1 MEMLER
7 AEKCALTN
15 SVLDFTLHPI
25 IYHPTPDII
34 AEMPRM
40 AEAGY
45 YSIKIFTL
53 FQVRQED
60 QGLHKRYRRC
70 PTARHDHHDAL
81 RRPAHQRLFGQK
93 ADRRGQIR
101 HSILQR
107 QQTRLRRGHRHGGG
121 PLPSAGPRGRAST
134 WCIYRRRR
142 RWKWPAVIPSR
153 DNACTSRPG
162 PSTSTWTSEIT
173 TSQMRRST
181 RGGHP

>member
-25 IYHPTPDII
+25 IHHPTPDII

-53 FQVRQED
+53 FQFDRRIKDFIQAIDAARQHGMITMMHCED
-60 QGLHKRYRRC
+60 QPINGYLARRLIGEGKSGIQYYNDSR
-70 PTARHDHHDAL
+70 PDYAEAIATARAMW
-81 RRPAHQRLFGQK
+81 
-93 ADRRGQIR
+93 
-101 HSILQR
+101 
-107 QQTRLRRGHRHGGG
+107 
-121 PLPSAGPRGRAST
+121 PSAGPRGRAST

-173 TSQMRRST
+173 TSLMRRST
-181 RGGHP
+181 LGGPP